1 MSTSESR
8 EWRAWT
14 WEPRPDTRL
23 TNVQL
28 AIGLFLASEAML
40 FGSFLFACGVLR
52 AGADAW
58 SASQWVNGTAMA
70 LASVA
75 LIGATP
81 ASERSARRV
90 IVAGTVFLAITAGDM
105 IRLLHS
111 GRHPA
116 DDVALACWFVV
127 AGLHWIHTAGGVA
140 AIVCHAA
147 AARTLDPRHAAER
160 LRALR
165 WYWGLL
171 DLIWLGLL
179 AAVFRP

>member
-8 EWRAWT
+8 ERRAWA

-28 AIGLFLASEAML
+28 GMGLFLASEAML
-40 FGSFLFACGVLR
+40 FGSFLFACLVLR
-52 AGADAW
+52 AGAAAW
-58 SASQWVNGTAMA
+58 SASQWVNGTTMA

-75 LIGATP
+75 LIAAIPT
-81 ASERSARRV
+81 SERSARRV
-90 IVAGTVFLAITAGDM
+90 IVAGTVFLAAAAGDM
-105 IRLLHS
+105 IRLLYS

-127 AGLHWIHTAGGVA
+127 AGLHWIYAAGGVA
-140 AIVCHAA
+140 AAVHHAA
-147 AARTLDPRHAAER
+147 VARALDPRHAAER

-165 WYWGLL
+165 WYWVLI

-179 AAVFRP
+179 AAMFRP

>member
-28 AIGLFLASEAML
+28 GMSLFLASEAML
-40 FGSFLFACGVLR
+40 FGSFLFACVVLR

-58 SASQWVNGTAMA
+58 SASQWVNGTTMV
-70 LASVA
+70 LASIA

-81 ASERSARRV
+81 TSERSSRRV
-90 IVAGTVFLAITAGDM
+90 IIAGAVFLAIAAGDM
-105 IRLLHS
+105 IRLVYS

-127 AGLHWIHTAGGVA
+127 AGLHWIHAAGGVA
-140 AIVCHAA
+140 ATVHHAA
-147 AARTLDPRHAAER
+147 VARTLVPRHAAER

-165 WYWGLL
+165 RYWVLL

-179 AAVFRP
+179 AAVIRP